1 MYSLR
6 PHTKIDFVRLW
17 KYGFRLSG
25 VLIALALV
33 GFVVST
39 VLTGAPLTLDID
51 ENAVEI
57 ETIGASWGASVIWSS
72 VLAFFL
78 SCLGIL
84 AVIAIRYREPRMGVV
99 ALICLFHDMIVVLG
113 IYAWAGLFFHMEI
126 TSDVI
131 AALLAIIGYSLY
143 DLSLIHI

>member
-39 VLTGAPLTLDID
+39 VLTGAPLTLAPSSR
-51 ENAVEI
+51 AV
-57 ETIGASWGASVIWSS
+57 
-72 VLAFFL
+72 LRF
-78 SCLGIL
+78 
-84 AVIAIRYREPRMGVV
+84 R
-99 ALICLFHDMIVVLG
+99 
-113 IYAWAGLFFHMEI
+113 
-126 TSDVI
+126 
-131 AALLAIIGYSLY
+131 
-143 DLSLIHI
+143 